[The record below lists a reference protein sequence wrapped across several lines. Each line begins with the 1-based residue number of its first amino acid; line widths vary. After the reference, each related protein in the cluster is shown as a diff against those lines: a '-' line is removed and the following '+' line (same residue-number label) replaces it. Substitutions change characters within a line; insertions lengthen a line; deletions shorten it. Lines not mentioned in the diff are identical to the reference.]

1 MQAQQRTAY
10 VQAQGDQGQRQP
22 VARARECLLCG
33 TQAMVVY
40 GEGGPSVAQLRL
52 PQQVGG
58 DLWQLARSAGQPHGE
73 RPVTAG
79 AAGIGDLGDLGR
91 LCRQRSEEHTS
102 ELQSLMRI
110 SYAVF

>member
-1 MQAQQRTAY
+1 MRISDWSSDVCSSDLTEHLRAVGMQAQQRTAY

-52 PQQVGG
+52 PQQ
-58 DLWQLARSAGQPHGE
+58 RSAE
-73 RPVTAG
+73 RRVG
-79 AAGIGDLGDLGR
+79 KECVSSCRSR
-91 LCRQRSEEHTS
+91 LSS
-102 ELQSLMRI
+102 FS
-110 SYAVF
+110 

>member
-52 PQQVGG
+52 PQPVGG
-58 DLWQLARSAGQPHGE
+58 DLWQLAGSAGQPHQPGRASRRESVCQYGE
-73 RPVTAG
+73 LSVVPVSVTPKKSTKKP
-79 AAGIGDLGDLGR
+79 ILY
-91 LCRQRSEEHTS
+91 T
-102 ELQSLMRI
+102 
-110 SYAVF
+110 